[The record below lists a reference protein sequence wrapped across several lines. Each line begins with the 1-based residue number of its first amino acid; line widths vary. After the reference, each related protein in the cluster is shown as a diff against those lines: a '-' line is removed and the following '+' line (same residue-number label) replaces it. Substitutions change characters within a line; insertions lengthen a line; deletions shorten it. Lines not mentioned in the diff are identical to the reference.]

1 MIRLDDPYILAYQR
15 PRARKIILS
24 EVITRYTLVDE
35 HLNLPL
41 CHCLFGRKK
50 LSIQP

>member
-1 MIRLDDPYILAYQR
+1 MIRLDGSLHPGLQAPAR
-15 PRARKIILS
+15 RKIILS
-24 EVITRYTLVDE
+24 EGITRYTLVDE
-35 HLNLPL
+35 HLNIPL